1 MRRSH
6 LAIAA
11 VAATVLLWGSA
22 FAAIRTAVA
31 ELGPVPLSV
40 ARLVVASLVLA
51 VVAPFFG
58 VGLPRRADLPRVLLC
73 GATGIAGYQLL
84 LNTGQVSVPA
94 GTASLLVATAPVH
107 AALLARVFLG
117 ERISPRAQLG
127 IAVAFAGAV
136 TLGLGRG
143 AGAAPLPAILAVLGA
158 AAVQAAFF
166 VAQKPLL
173 ERYSPLAATCHA
185 TWAGTLLLLPLGART
200 PTALAELS
208 AAGWASLAWL
218 GVGASALGFVTWS
231 VALARLPVAGAVSTL
246 NLVPLVAV
254 AAGWLLQGDVPT
266 VLVLVGGALAVGGVL
281 LVRGGTPATHV
292 SDVGSHLGPVSDPGR
307 LPVAHA
313 CTK

>member
-143 AGAAPLPAILAVLGA
+143 AGAA
-158 AAVQAAFF
+158 
-166 VAQKPLL
+166 
-173 ERYSPLAATCHA
+173 
-185 TWAGTLLLLPLGART
+185 GTLLLLPLGART

-266 VLVLVGGALAVGGVL
+266 VLVLVGSALAVGGVL